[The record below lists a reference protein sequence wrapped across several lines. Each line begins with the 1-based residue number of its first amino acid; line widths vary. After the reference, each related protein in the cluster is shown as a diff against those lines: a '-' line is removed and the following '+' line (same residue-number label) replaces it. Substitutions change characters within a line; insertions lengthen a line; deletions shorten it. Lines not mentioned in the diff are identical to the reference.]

1 MRFHPLTSIVYLA
14 HHRGSI
20 YPLLACNCVQRAPP
34 SGLRY
39 SPPLRGARC
48 PQGARGLRPLPT
60 VGAAPALPP
69 ASTAPAVVALS
80 PTRWTLAAARAVSAK
95 PPRPRAPDHAARNKI
110 TSAVGH
116 TFSHNRESIKEV
128 GVFHSIRAVAVTAM
142 RPPCALVVCVFHS
155 IRAGAMPAMCFGCL
169 CFS

>member
-1 MRFHPLTSIVYLA
+1 MRFPPLTSIVYLA
-14 HHRGSI
+14 QHRGLI

-69 ASTAPAVVALS
+69 ASPATGSVTLR
-80 PTRWTLAAARAVSAK
+80 PTLGTLTAARAVSAA
-95 PPRPRAPDHAARNKI
+95 PPRPPAPDHTARNNI
-110 TSAVGH
+110 TSPVGH
-116 TFSHNRESIKEV
+116 SFSHIRERIKED
-128 GVFHSIRAVAVTAM
+128 GVFHSIQ
-142 RPPCALVVCVFHS
+142 
-155 IRAGAMPAMCFGCL
+155 AGA
-169 CFS
+169 

>member
-1 MRFHPLTSIVYLA
+1 MRFPPLTSIVYLA

-69 ASTAPAVVALS
+69 ASPATGSVTLRPTLGTLTAS
-80 PTRWTLAAARAVSAK
+80 RAVSAK
-95 PPRPRAPDHAARNKI
+95 PPRPRAPDHAERHNI

-116 TFSHNRESIKEV
+116 SFSHIRERIKED
-128 GVFHSIRAVAVTAM
+128 GVFHNIK
-142 RPPCALVVCVFHS
+142 
-155 IRAGAMPAMCFGCL
+155 AGA
-169 CFS
+169 

>member
-1 MRFHPLTSIVYLA
+1 MRFPPLTSIVYLA

-69 ASTAPAVVALS
+69 ASPATGSVTLR
-80 PTRWTLAAARAVSAK
+80 PTLGTLTAARAVSAK
-95 PPRPRAPDHAARNKI
+95 PPRPRAPDPTARNKI
-110 TSAVGH
+110 TSTKH
-116 TFSHNRESIKEV
+116 HSFSHNRERIKEV
-128 GVFHSIRAVAVTAM
+128 GVFHSIK
-142 RPPCALVVCVFHS
+142 
-155 IRAGAMPAMCFGCL
+155 AGA
-169 CFS
+169 